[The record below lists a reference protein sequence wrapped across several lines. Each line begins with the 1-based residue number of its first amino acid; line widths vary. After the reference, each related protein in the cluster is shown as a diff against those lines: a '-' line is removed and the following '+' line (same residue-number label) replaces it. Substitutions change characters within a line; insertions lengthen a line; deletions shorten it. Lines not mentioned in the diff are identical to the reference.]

1 PDIEHVNQIKQVAEN
16 LNNAMTA
23 LSNGLQ
29 DKTEILGNINY
40 TDADQDKKDA
50 YNAAIAHAENILDKA
65 NGGNVPQTEVEQA
78 LTQLQE
84 TANDL
89 NGNQR
94 VADAK
99 AQAKTDIDQLTHL
112 NNEQQTAIKQ
122 NIDNATQLQP
132 IAQIVE
138 QATQLN

>member
-1 PDIEHVNQIKQVAEN
+1 
-16 LNNAMTA
+16 AMTA

-78 LTQLQE
+78 LQQLTDAKQ
-84 TANDL
+84 AL
-89 NGNQR
+89 NGNNNVQN
-94 VADAK
+94 AK
-99 AQAKTDIDQLTHL
+99 NEAIQA
-112 NNEQQTAIKQ
+112 
-122 NIDNATQLQP
+122 
-132 IAQIVE
+132 
-138 QATQLN
+138 